1 MGELVDFAEYKAKK
15 EEEETKKIDE
25 DIRILKAEIEYIMSE
40 MEQPYAPHVFFK
52 GYEEM
57 MPFMH
62 QVTSTLN
69 TYYDSENKDEE
80 R

>member
-1 MGELVDFAEYKAKK
+1 MGELVDFAEYKARK

-25 DIRILKAEIEYIMSE
+25 DIRILKAEIEYIISE
-40 MEQPYAPHVFFK
+40 MEQPSAPHVFFK
-52 GYEEM
+52 GYEEI